1 MFDNHPF
8 FLACTSQDKHAEVAT
23 LEQLIKNGEIVF
35 IEKKD
40 PVSLSPNII
49 FLNDLV
55 YATQTQQQIYAE
67 KNTNADEKTVA
78 GTTIKTHFSLK
89 NIMNGKTYI
98 IETVDP
104 KSPVVIN
111 DKNDIIVNG
120 MKLLA
125 PGYTSKSK
133 EDTVVAKPITAI
145 TTEEKLRELNQ
156 FDESVIHKWT
166 NTGRLGNLHEIF
178 YYEIDGKKFKSASTC
193 YLIKGQYFYNV
204 KLGILK
210 LK

>member
-1 MFDNHPF
+1 M
-8 FLACTSQDKHAEVAT
+8 
-23 LEQLIKNGEIVF
+23 EQLIKNREIVF

-40 PVSLSPNII
+40 PVSLSPTII
-49 FLNDLV
+49 FLNDSV
-55 YATQTQQQIYAE
+55 YATQAQQQIYAE
-67 KNTNADEKTVA
+67 KNPNADEKTVA
-78 GTTIKTHFSLK
+78 GTTIKSHFALK

-98 IETVDP
+98 AGTVDS
-104 KSPVVIN
+104 KSPVTIN

-166 NTGRLGNLHEIF
+166 NTGRLGTLHEIF

-210 LK
+210 LIP